1 MEGPSVRNVM
11 KRRCGSTYVLVLGTA
26 MLVTVIGLSTLLVTR
41 IEARSSRTTNDMAE
55 ARLYAQSAIDMGL
68 FWIKQDADWRTTYG
82 EGAWAT
88 DQVIGSGT
96 FTLIANDLGSEAD
109 IATAAPGDSVK
120 LTGIGMKGDARHK
133 TEVTLEANLDTPFTC
148 LEVSLH
154 AGTDLVFDWADAI
167 GTQIISANNLIEAI
181 GTCTINPA
189 SESVNGFVGT
199 ITPGPTTTPITPRT
213 MPDPATV
220 FDYYIANG
228 TTIDISA
235 MPKAGGKPVID
246 DVLISPANNPFPP
259 YNTNGQGIY
268 IFNCAGQDIYMQECR
283 IFGTLVLLNPGS
295 GSALGRSN
303 AVNWEPA
310 VPNYPALLVSG
321 NMKISMST
329 GNVSESSGTGSYNPP
344 GAPYEGVVDTDTD
357 DTYPSVIKGL
367 VYVSGNMTI
376 SNNATFDGVV
386 VVGGSLDCQDD
397 TSFSYQPTFLT
408 NPPPGFG
415 TASTGVMTITP
426 GSWKQAVD

>member
-1 MEGPSVRNVM
+1 MRNVM
-11 KRRCGSTYVLVLGTA
+11 KRRRGSTYVLVLGTA

-109 IATAAPGDSVK
+109 IAIAAPGDSVK

-148 LEVSLH
+148 LEVALH
-154 AGTDLVFDWADAI
+154 AGNDLSFNSATVQCDQ
-167 GTQIISANNLIEAI
+167 TISANN
-181 GTCTINPA
+181 
-189 SESVNGFVGT
+189 SVNESGSIINADVEAVNAINGT
-199 ITPGPTTTPITPRT
+199 GYTGTQTTGITPRT
-213 MPDPATV
+213 MPDPSTV
-220 FDYYIANG
+220 FDFYIANG
-228 TTIDISA
+228 TAIDINA
-235 MPKAGGKPVID
+235 MPKAGGKRVID
-246 DVLISPANNPFPP
+246 DVVISPASNPYGPT
-259 YNTNGQGIY
+259 TNAQGIY
-268 IFNCAGQDIYMQECR
+268 IIDCAGQVIYMHGCR
-283 IFGTLVLLNPGS
+283 IVGTLVLLNPGS

-321 NMKISMST
+321 DMKISA
-329 GNVSESSGTGSYNPP
+329 VSSVLNETSGSGSFNPP
-344 GAPYEGVVDTDTD
+344 GTPYEGVEDTDTAD
-357 DTYPSVIKGL
+357 SYPSVIKGL

-376 SNNATFDGVV
+376 SNNSVFDGVV
-386 VVGGSLDCQDD
+386 VVGNTFTCSADPDL
-397 TSFSYQPTFLT
+397 TYQPTFL
-408 NPPPGFG
+408 NDPPPGFG